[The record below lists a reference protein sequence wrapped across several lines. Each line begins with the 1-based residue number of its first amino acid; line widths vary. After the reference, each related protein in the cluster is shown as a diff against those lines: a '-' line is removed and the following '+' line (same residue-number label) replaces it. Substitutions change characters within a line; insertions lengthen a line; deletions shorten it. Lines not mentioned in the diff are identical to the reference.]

1 MILRD
6 SPFQSTSALF
16 EVTCSLSLEVL
27 ILQEQIGQVGPGVFL
42 TLGEQLIGSYD
53 PRMLLGYELSLGTF
67 AGMVGWDSRYHFWE
81 LGKLSFGQT
90 KMPGKSKQNG
100 VSMNTCIFG
109 GSTLVVH
116 TFAACKCFKK
126 NCSKDRMIHYVG
138 PDIS

>member
-6 SPFQSTSALF
+6 NPFQSTSALF

-67 AGMVGWDSRYHFWE
+67 AGMVGWDSRYHFFGSW
-81 LGKLSFGQT
+81 GSFLSAT
-90 KMPGKSKQNG
+90 KMPRKSKQKR
-100 VSMNTCIFG
+100 VSMNTCIFWG
-109 GSTLVVH
+109 GL
-116 TFAACKCFKK
+116 
-126 NCSKDRMIHYVG
+126 R
-138 PDIS
+138 

>member
-6 SPFQSTSALF
+6 NPFQSTSALF

-67 AGMVGWDSRYHFWE
+67 AGMVGWDSRYHFLAAGE
-81 LGKLSFGQT
+81 VFFRPK
-90 KMPGKSKQNG
+90 KMPRKSKQNG
-100 VSMNTCIFG
+100 VSMNTCIFWG
-109 GSTLVVH
+109 VYLSCSYFCCLQMFQKKLFKGSYDTLRG
-116 TFAACKCFKK
+116 T
-126 NCSKDRMIHYVG
+126 
-138 PDIS
+138 

>member
-27 ILQEQIGQVGPGVFL
+27 ISQEQIGQVGPGVFL

-67 AGMVGWDSRYHFWE
+67 AGMVGWDSRYHF
-81 LGKLSFGQT
+81 LGAGEVFFRPK
-90 KMPGKSKQNG
+90 KMPRKSNPRARQHEHLHF
-100 VSMNTCIFG
+100 FG
-109 GSTLVVH
+109 GVYVSCSYFCCLQM
-116 TFAACKCFKK
+116 FKK
-126 NCSKDRMIHYVG
+126 NCSKDQIHYVG

>member
-67 AGMVGWDSRYHFWE
+67 AGMVGWDSRYHFLGAGEVIFRPNKNAWE
-81 LGKLSFGQT
+81 IQT
-90 KMPGKSKQNG
+90 KRRQHEHLHFWG
-100 VSMNTCIFG
+100 VYLSCSYFCCLQM
-109 GSTLVVH
+109 
-116 TFAACKCFKK
+116 FKK
-126 NCSKDRMIHYVG
+126 ICSKDQIHYVR